1 MIMSDTQLDKVWA
14 VTNGIRRDVGEIKI
28 CMARLDERSAAREA
42 TVELQSARLDK
53 METRLQRLDLKV
65 AAAMGM
71 VALISYGLQLLVPNV

>member
-14 VTNGIRRDVGEIKI
+14 VTNGIRRDVGEIKV

-42 TVELQSARLDK
+42 QFDMQNQRLDK
-53 METRLQRLDLKV
+53 MESKLQRLDMKV

-71 VALISYGLQLLVPNV
+71 VALISYGLQLLVSV